1 MLKVES
7 RDEGGVRKCAL
18 RGSVDETLKFDAL
31 PAGSVNEVRFDLREV
46 TRVTGF
52 GGRIFLKQLQDLQN
66 QKVSATLANCS
77 PPMVD
82 FLNLITSGFSGARVE
97 SLLVPYS
104 CSQCR
109 AELAATFELAV
120 LQRAKFEIPA
130 MVCPK
135 CGGSAGLDDETSKY
149 FAFQSKL

>member
-7 RDEGGVRKCAL
+7 LDQGGVRQVL
-18 RGSVDETLKFDAL
+18 LQGSIDETLKFDAL
-31 PAGSVNEVRFDLREV
+31 PAGSVTEVRFDLREV
-46 TRVTGF
+46 NRVTGF

-66 QKVSATLANCS
+66 QKVGVTLLNCS
-77 PPMVD
+77 PPVID
-82 FLNLITSGFSGARVE
+82 FLNLVTAGFSGARVE

-104 CSQCR
+104 CGQCR

-135 CGGSAGLDDETSKY
+135 CGGSAVLDDETSKY

>member
-1 MLKVES
+1 VLKVES
-7 RDEGGVRKCAL
+7 LDQGGVRQVL
-18 RGSVDETLKFDAL
+18 LQGSIDETLKFEAL
-31 PAGSVNEVRFDLREV
+31 PAGSVTEVRFDLREV
-46 TRVTGF
+46 NRVTGF
-52 GGRIFLKQLQDLQN
+52 GGRILLKQLQDLQN
-66 QKVSATLANCS
+66 QKVGATLLNCS
-77 PPMVD
+77 PPVVD
-82 FLNLITSGFSGARVE
+82 FLNLVTAGFSGVRVE

-135 CGGSAGLDDETSKY
+135 CGGSAVLDDETSKY